1 MDRVKSYG
9 FYALSIML
17 LNQCVIVLMSA
28 AAFWSCF
35 GLFFAA
41 F

>member
-35 GLFFAA
+35 CLFATGF
-41 F
+41 